1 MLAGHFQRHSLKT
14 RVTLFTIAVFIVS
27 LWGLSFMTSRM
38 LHADM
43 QRGLG
48 QQQSS
53 ALNLLSQFV
62 NQGLEDR
69 LAALGKVAQQI
80 SLAQMKPSAD
90 LQNRLNQSVSLQ
102 GLFNGGA
109 FVVNP
114 QGQVLADTPGSSA
127 WCGNALGCGS
137 TGCGSSHGSDGGD
150 AGGDGGGDGGGC
162 GGGGD

>member
-114 QGQVLADTPGSSA
+114 QYWQIHRAAGVKVQAIWPTKISSCRRSA
-127 WCGNALGCGS
+127 RTKPRLGIPL
-137 TGCGSSHGSDGGD
+137 
-150 AGGDGGGDGGGC
+150 
-162 GGGGD
+162 